1 MGLLQVRTRSE
12 VVYEGKANTCGC
24 GMAKLDRPSIKA
36 TYRQFPVGNK
46 IGCDEAEAEPVRCNA
61 PLALI
66 RKSALLVGRT
76 AMPRKVII
84 GVIGA
89 THRDGEPVAP
99 EVLDLARSIG
109 HEIGTRDAI
118 LLTGG
123 EPNEEDRSVKSFAM
137 LGCQEA
143 QLAEGPSGRMISV
156 LSERPS
162 NRVDPAP
169 GTRRIVLQTKLS
181 SMGRN
186 PLTGGTPDRLIV
198 LRHGRAGTLVE
209 LAFALRWNDPVAP
222 VFVRSIEHLRQAN
235 TTQQKEKDKILAGI
249 REAIAEFRADGTC
262 GIPQIDPATVRDA
275 LSQCL
280 NTAQDTAQGSV
291 AIAKV
296 AVDAAMVGV
305 PDQLKITRFEGLP
318 CTVDKCERV
327 LNDEFEKFV
336 DELSDLQPGAVF

>member
-1 MGLLQVRTRSE
+1 
-12 VVYEGKANTCGC
+12 
-24 GMAKLDRPSIKA
+24 
-36 TYRQFPVGNK
+36 
-46 IGCDEAEAEPVRCNA
+46 
-61 PLALI
+61 
-66 RKSALLVGRT
+66 
-76 AMPRKVII
+76 MPRKVII

-89 THRDGEPVAP
+89 THRDDEPVAS
-99 EVLDLARSIG
+99 EVLGLARSIG

-143 QLAEGPSGRMISV
+143 KLDEHPSGRMISV
-156 LSERPS
+156 VPGRTS

-169 GTRRIVLQTKLS
+169 GTRRVVLQTKLS

-186 PLTGGTPDRLIV
+186 PITGGTPDRLIV

-209 LAFALRWNDPVAP
+209 LAFALRWNDLVAP
-222 VFVRSIEHLRQAN
+222 VFVRSIAHLRAAN
-235 TTQQKEKDKILAGI
+235 TTQQEKKEKDKILAGI

-262 GIPQIDPATVRDA
+262 GIPEIDPAALRHA

-280 NTAQDTAQGSV
+280 NTTQNAAQGDV

-296 AVDAAMVGV
+296 AVDAAMAGL
-305 PDQLKITRFEGLP
+305 PDQFKLTRFEGLP
-318 CTVDKCERV
+318 CTTNKCERV
-327 LNDEFEKFV
+327 QKDVFEKSV
-336 DELSDLQPGAVF
+336 EELSNLQPGAVF